1 MTDNWSLITIF
12 CPLFTKEVP
21 MVGIKPVQQD
31 ERNLKGWDFFLL
43 WAGAAVSLAEIWA
56 GGLIVPLGLGLGLWA
71 ILLGHLIGNTPFAL
85 GGLIGSR
92 WGIPTMV
99 SVRPSFGIRG
109 SYFASALNVIQLI
122 GWTAV
127 MLIICG
133 TAANAISKSYGFSNP
148 TLWIILSGAI
158 TTLWAVVGHRFWKY
172 LQRISVFVLL
182 ILCIAMT
189 YIVFREYGWG
199 MLSQIPQKK
208 DFPFMVGMDLVIA
221 MPISWLPLVSDYS
234 RFATGSKSSFWGTW
248 IGYFIVSSWMYF
260 LGLAASLATQSP
272 DPSGVMM
279 NLMLKFGWAIPAL
292 IIVLFST
299 FTTTFL
305 DIYSTA
311 ISGLNIVPK
320 LGERKGVIIGGV
332 LGTGVAIIFP
342 ALLNYEHFLLFI
354 GAMFCPLFGIVLVD
368 YFFLRRRVIDLNDL
382 YRRDGK
388 YWFRKGINPLAI
400 IAWAIGFGIYLG
412 FSPML
417 MEKVLQIKVAFPWP
431 LGSSLPSLIMA
442 GLIYW
447 GFGKLGVGR
456 SNI

>member
-1 MTDNWSLITIF
+1 MPGIEPI
-12 CPLFTKEVP
+12 PKE
-21 MVGIKPVQQD
+21 
-31 ERNLKGWDFFLL
+31 ERNLGGWDFFLL

-56 GGLIVPLGLGLGLWA
+56 GSLVVPLGLGLGLWA

-99 SVRPSFGIRG
+99 SVRASFGIRG
-109 SYFASALNVIQLI
+109 SYFAAALNVIQLI

-127 MLIICG
+127 MLIVCG
-133 TAANAISKSYGFSNP
+133 QAADAISKFYGFSNLN
-148 TLWIILSGAI
+148 LWIILSGVI
-158 TTLWAVVGHRFWKY
+158 TTLWAVVGHRFWKW

-182 ILCIAMT
+182 VLCIVMT
-189 YIVFREYGWG
+189 YIVFQEYGWG
-199 MLSQIPQKK
+199 MLSQIPRKR
-208 DFPFMVGMDLVIA
+208 DFPFMIGMDLVIA

-234 RFATGSKSSFWGTW
+234 RFATDSKRSFWGTW
-248 IGYFIVSSWMYF
+248 IGYFIVSSWMY
-260 LGLAASLATQSP
+260 LIGLMATLATQSP
-272 DPSGVMM
+272 DPSGVVM

-311 ISGLNIVPK
+311 ISGLNIFPE
-320 LGERKGVIIGGV
+320 LGERTGIWIGGI
-332 LGTGVAIIFP
+332 LGIIVAIIFP
-342 ALLNYEHFLLFI
+342 TLLDYEHFLLFI

-368 YFFLRRRVIDLNDL
+368 YFILRKGLIDLEDL
-382 YRRDGK
+382 YRREGR
-388 YWFRKGINPLAI
+388 YWFSKGINPVAI
-400 IAWAIGFGIYLG
+400 IAWAIGFAIYLG

-417 MEKVLQIKVAFPWP
+417 MEKVLQIKAAFPWP
-431 LGSSLPSLIMA
+431 LGSSLPSMILA

-447 GFGKLGVGR
+447 FLRKQIAAYKL
-456 SNI
+456 

>member
-1 MTDNWSLITIF
+1 MPGIEPT
-12 CPLFTKEVP
+12 PKE
-21 MVGIKPVQQD
+21 
-31 ERNLKGWDFFLL
+31 ERNLGGWDFFLL

-71 ILLGHLIGNTPFAL
+71 VLLGHLIGNTPFAL

-133 TAANAISKSYGFSNP
+133 TAADAISKLYGFSNP

-382 YRRDGK
+382 YKRDGK
-388 YWFRKGINPLAI
+388 YWFRKGINPLAV
-400 IAWAIGFGIYLG
+400 IAWAIGFAIYLG

-417 MEKVLQIKVAFPWP
+417 MEKVLGIKTALPWEM
-431 LGSSLPSLIMA
+431 GSSLPSMIFA
-442 GLIYW
+442 GLLYLFLKRGIPDRR
-447 GFGKLGVGR
+447 GSMVV
-456 SNI
+456 

>member
-1 MTDNWSLITIF
+1 MAGIEPTL
-12 CPLFTKEVP
+12 KE
-21 MVGIKPVQQD
+21 
-31 ERNLKGWDFFLL
+31 ERNLGGSDFFLL

-92 WGIPTMV
+92 WGIPMMV
-99 SVRPSFGIRG
+99 AVRPSFGIKG
-109 SYFASALNVIQLI
+109 SYFAAALNVIQLI

-133 TAANAISKSYGFSNP
+133 QAADAISKFYGFSAL
-148 TLWIILSGAI
+148 TLWVVLSGVI
-158 TTLWAVVGHRFWKY
+158 TTLWALVGHRIWKW
-172 LQRISVFVLL
+172 LQRISVVALL
-182 ILCIAMT
+182 VVCVAMT
-189 YIVFREYGWG
+189 FIVFQQYGWS
-199 MLSQIPQKK
+199 MLAQIPAKK
-208 DFPFMVGMDLVIA
+208 ALPFMVGMDLVIA

-234 RFATGSKSSFWGTW
+234 RFATGSRSSFWGTW
-248 IGYFIVSSWMYF
+248 IGYFIISSWMYL

-272 DPSGVMM
+272 DPSGVVM

-311 ISGLNIVPK
+311 ISGLNIFPK
-320 LGERKGVIIGGV
+320 LGERKGILIGGL
-332 LGTGVAIIFP
+332 LGTVTAVIFP
-342 ALLNYEHFLLFI
+342 TLLNYEHFLLFI

-368 YFFLRRRVIDLNDL
+368 YFFFRGSLIDLNDL
-382 YRRDGK
+382 YRREGR
-388 YWFRKGINPLAI
+388 YWYWKGINPTAL
-400 IAWAIGFGIYLG
+400 IAWAIGFAIYLG

-417 MEKVLQIKVAFPWP
+417 MEKVLQIKAAFPWA
-431 LGSSLPSLIMA
+431 LGSSLPSMILA
-442 GLIYW
+442 GGIYLFLKW
-447 GFGKLGVGR
+447 GIPKH
-456 SNI
+456 

>member
-1 MTDNWSLITIF
+1 M
-12 CPLFTKEVP
+12 
-21 MVGIKPVQQD
+21 GIEPTPRE
-31 ERNLKGWDFFLL
+31 ERNLRGWDFFLL
-43 WAGAAVSLAEIWA
+43 WAGAAISLAEIWA
-56 GGLIVPLGLGLGLWA
+56 GGLVVPLGLGLGLWA

-99 SVRPSFGIRG
+99 GVRPSFGIRG
-109 SYFASALNVIQLI
+109 SYFAAALNVIQLI

-133 TAANAISKSYGFSNP
+133 QAADAISKFYGFSNLN
-148 TLWIILSGAI
+148 LWIILSGVI
-158 TTLWAVVGHRFWKY
+158 TTLWAVVGHRFWKW

-182 ILCIAMT
+182 ILCLAMT
-189 YIVFREYGWG
+189 YIVFQEYGWG
-199 MLSQIPQKK
+199 MLSQIPRKK

-234 RFATGSKSSFWGTW
+234 RFATDSKRSFWGTW
-248 IGYFIVSSWMYF
+248 MGYFIVSSWMY
-260 LGLAASLATQSP
+260 LIGLMATLATQSP
-272 DPSGVMM
+272 DPSGVVM
-279 NLMLKFGWAIPAL
+279 NLMLKLGWAIPAL

-311 ISGLNIVPK
+311 ISGLNIFPK
-320 LGERKGVIIGGV
+320 LGERTGIWIGGI
-332 LGTGVAIIFP
+332 LGMIVAIIFP

-368 YFFLRRRVIDLNDL
+368 YFLLRKGVIDLEDL
-382 YRRDGK
+382 YRREGR
-388 YWFRKGINPLAI
+388 YWFSKGMNPLAM
-400 IAWAIGFGIYLG
+400 IAWVIGFAIYLG

-417 MEKVLQIKVAFPWP
+417 MEKVLQIKAAFPWP
-431 LGSSLPSLIMA
+431 LGSSLPSMILA

-447 GFGKLGVGR
+447 FLRKQIAGYRL
-456 SNI
+456 